1 MFINIVSLYLVF
13 TSLLVF
19 SVWVRAVL
27 MGSLQSGEEATVS
40 SSLFDVLM
48 MGFVVSS
55 CFRGEIYRVNKMLC
69 H

>member
-40 SSLFDVLM
+40 SSLLDVLM
-48 MGFVVSS
+48 MGFVMSS
-55 CFRGEIYRVNKMLC
+55 CFRGEIYRVNKMLS

>member
-55 CFRGEIYRVNKMLC
+55 CFRGEIYRVNKLLC